1 MISVLLAED
10 QGLMRTSLAALL
22 SLEDDLQVTSVADGR
37 EALTTLRDGD
47 FDVAL
52 LDIQMPHL
60 TGLEVL
66 TALTDEA
73 SPTRVVIV
81 TTFSRP
87 AYVRDA
93 MDHGARGFLIK
104 DRPIDELVDAI
115 RRVAAGEVVID
126 ATLAVQAL
134 AAPPNPLTAREID
147 VLRAAGNQPT
157 IDAIAESLFLSHSTA
172 RNYLSSAIQKL
183 GVANRAEARRL
194 AEDNGWL

>member
-1 MISVLLAED
+1 MIRLLLAED
-10 QGLMRTSLAALL
+10 QGLMRSSLTALL
-22 SLEDDLQVTSVADGR
+22 SLEDDLDVTSVADGR
-37 EALTTLRDGD
+37 EALTALRTGD

-52 LDIQMPHL
+52 LDIQMPQL

-66 TALTDEA
+66 ATLTREA

-81 TTFSRP
+81 TTFSKP

-104 DRPIDELVDAI
+104 DRPIEELVDAI
-115 RRVAAGEVVID
+115 RRVAAGDVVID
-126 ATLAVQAL
+126 PTLAVQAL
-134 AAPPNPLTAREID
+134 STPANPLTAREID
-147 VLRAAGNQPT
+147 VLRAAGTQPT
-157 IDAIAESLFLSHSTA
+157 IDAIAQALFLSHSTA

-183 GVANRAEARRL
+183 GVANRAEARRV

>member
-147 VLRAAGNQPT
+147 VLRAAGTRPT

-183 GVANRAEARRL
+183 GVANRAEARRV

>member
-22 SLEDDLQVTSVADGR
+22 SLEDDLDVTSVADGR
-37 EALTTLRDGD
+37 EALTALREGN

-66 TALTDEA
+66 SSLTDAE

-81 TTFSRP
+81 TTFSKP

-115 RRVAAGEVVID
+115 RRVAAGQVVID

-134 AAPPNPLTAREID
+134 AAPANPLTAREID
-147 VLRAAGNQPT
+147 VLRAAGTQPT

-183 GVANRAEARRL
+183 GVANRAEARRV

>member
-10 QGLMRTSLAALL
+10 QGLMRTSLAALR

-52 LDIQMPHL
+52 LGIQMPHL